1 MRSGARLIAIIAI
14 QCLLALSAFAGD
26 AAKPAAKENANAD
39 SAAGT
44 TTTAPTPQA
53 APTSAPKSDKYAS
66 TSMRGQD
73 TPAGE
78 LFLGFSYIWFNTNTG
93 PKPLKTSESFDFLPG
108 GEGSITGNV
117 NNWFGLTA
125 EGSGYE
131 LHDVGG
137 VNAQMYTFMFGP
149 KFSFRHNRWTPFIH
163 TLAGGVRLTTGTP
176 APGFVGDTKFFA
188 GSRIPFHNNAFAAEG
203 GLGIDFNA
211 TKHLAIRFF
220 EGDYLYTK

>member
-1 MRSGARLIAIIAI
+1 MRSGARLIAIITI

-39 SAAGT
+39 SAAGS

-53 APTSAPKSDKYAS
+53 APTSSPKSDKYAS
-66 TSMRGQD
+66 TSMRGPD

-78 LFLGFSYIWFNTNTG
+78 LFLGFSYVWFNTNTG
-93 PKPLKTSESFDFLPG
+93 PKPAKTSESFDFLPG
-108 GEGSITGNV
+108 GEGSITGNI

-137 VNAQMYTFMFGP
+137 VSAQMYTFMFGP
-149 KFSFRHNRWTPFIH
+149 KFSARSKRVTFFVQG
-163 TLAGGVRLTTGTP
+163 LAGGGRLTTGTP
-176 APGFVGDTKFFA
+176 AAGFIGDTKFFA
-188 GSRIPFHNNAFAAEG
+188 GSRLPFHQNAFAADAG
-203 GLGIDFNA
+203 ASLDLNF
-211 TKHLAIRFF
+211 TRHLAIRVF
-220 EGDYLYTK
+220 